1 MKLNETQKIA
11 IWAGIAVAVV
21 AAVAWWIIR
30 SRRKN
35 GGLLVIG
42 NVSATVA
49 NNNNTTESIMNSNSN
64 QGGNAQAQFGNTSLP
79 LGYRNNNPLNILYGA
94 SLWKGKV
101 IPNTDTSKPRKEQF
115 VSMAYGYRAALY
127 LIRKHIRGG
136 YNTLARLVNRWGTGA
151 QSDQVTSYVSFVSK
165 KTGIAPGTTLSPDN
179 MEQLCKIAWAMAWFE
194 NGKAPSS
201 MDDIYQGW
209 ALL

>member
-1 MKLNETQKIA
+1 MKMKQRQQTILWASLSVAAIA
-11 IWAGIAVAVV
+11 IVALVV
-21 AAVAWWIIR
+21 WIVR
-30 SRRKN
+30 SKRRN
-35 GGLLVIG
+35 GGLVVIG
-42 NVSATVA
+42 STVNTNNSTM
-49 NNNNTTESIMNSNSN
+49 NNNN
-64 QGGNAQAQFGNTSLP
+64 QGASAQTQFGNTSLP
-79 LGYRNNNPLNILYGA
+79 LGYRNNNPLNILYGS

-209 ALL
+209 SLL

>member
-1 MKLNETQKIA
+1 MKPKTKRILSV
-11 IWAGIAVAVV
+11 AGMVAVIVAIAVAGYLL
-21 AAVAWWIIR
+21 WR
-30 SRRKN
+30 KRRN
-35 GGLLVIG
+35 GGILVIG
-42 NVSATVA
+42 GA
-49 NNNNTTESIMNSNSN
+49 NTQTNGNMNTAPNTNGSSGTHFND
-64 QGGNAQAQFGNTSLP
+64 TSLP
-79 LGYRNNNPLNILYGA
+79 LGYRNNNPLNILYGT

-101 IPNTDTSKPRKEQF
+101 VHNTDTSKPRKEQF

-127 LIRKHIRGG
+127 LIRTHIRGG